1 METVLNVLHVVAAVF
16 IVGPMAI
23 LPMTGMRAV
32 RAGQGGQVATLAKST
47 NIFTLLSLVVVFFGF
62 GVMGMADKKFNLS
75 FTTPWI
81 LISIILYVIALVLSL
96 ALVVPGLRAA
106 AERLQG
112 SGNADGGTTEV
123 AGGTGAA
130 AVKGAAGGTATAV
143 KAPEYGRIAAGSG
156 LVSLLLLAVVVLMV
170 WKP

>member
-62 GVMGMADKKFNLS
+62 GVMGMTDKKFNLS

-81 LISIILYVIALVLSL
+81 LISIILYVIALILSL
-96 ALVVPGLRAA
+96 ALVVPGLRSA

-112 SGNADGGTTEV
+112 TAVDGGT
-123 AGGTGAA
+123 AA
-130 AVKGAAGGTATAV
+130 AASAT